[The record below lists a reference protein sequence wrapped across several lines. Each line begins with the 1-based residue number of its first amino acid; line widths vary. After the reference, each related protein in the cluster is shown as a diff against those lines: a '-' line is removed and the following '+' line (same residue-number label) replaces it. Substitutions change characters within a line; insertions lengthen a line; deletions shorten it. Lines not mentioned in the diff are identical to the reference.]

1 MWRALLHA
9 GSSRAAVFGAV
20 FLGML
25 ALVTIASRSN
35 LHGETQALDA
45 RYFFLPAAKSFWE
58 QGVPLQHDGKF
69 CTHQPPLWPLV
80 LAGPLALQRAQAW
93 PEAWVVRGL
102 TALCAGAAALGLLSL
117 GRRWLPA
124 GWAAVAAMTAMFL
137 PPVAWLHR
145 EAYNEPLFIALL
157 VWATLLSPAL
167 DERPNV
173 QRALL
178 AGVLLGAATLTRA
191 IGMLVPVVLIAATL
205 VRPRVEWRVRLPLWL
220 VTVVVAGV
228 TVAPWSIAA
237 SRATGKLTLVT
248 TSFAHSHVDGLIH
261 LPDSPVAARAAQQLE
276 AKRDQ
281 EAVLAFHRAELARDP
296 FAWLGLWLRKLP
308 RSFFAT
314 ESRRGEGVL
323 LLLVAPLCALGAVS
337 AGWLWWRRPPLRP
350 LLAAAVGLF
359 VYFWA
364 MSTAVWSTVRY
375 IVPVLWVPLLL
386 AAIALQTWLAGR
398 ATPPQPAGGQVGS

>member
-1 MWRALLHA
+1 MWRALLSM
-9 GSSRAAVFGAV
+9 GSSRAALFGAV

-25 ALVTIASRSN
+25 MLVTMASRSD

-45 RYFFLPAAKSFWE
+45 RYFFLPAAKSLWE

-69 CTHQPPLWPLV
+69 CTHQPPLWPIV
-80 LAGPLALQRAQAW
+80 LAGPLALQRAFAW

-102 TALCAGAAALGLLSL
+102 TALCAGAAALALWTL
-117 GRRWLPA
+117 GRRWLSA
-124 GWAAVAAMTAMFL
+124 RGAALAAMAAMFL

-145 EAYNEPLFIALL
+145 EAYSEPLFIALML
-157 VWATLLSPAL
+157 WATVLSPAL
-167 DERPNV
+167 DERPSV
-173 QRALL
+173 QRALW

-191 IGMLVPVVLIAATL
+191 IGMLVPLVLIAATL
-205 VRPRVEWRVRLPLWL
+205 LHPKAEWRVRLPLWL
-220 VTVVVAGV
+220 VTLIVAAA

-248 TSFAHSHVDGLIH
+248 TSLAHSHVDGLIH
-261 LPDSPVAARAAQQLE
+261 VPGSPVAARAAEQLE
-276 AKRDQ
+276 AKRDRD
-281 EAVLAFHRAELARDP
+281 AVLAFHRAELARDP
-296 FAWLGLWLRKLP
+296 FAWVGLWLRKLP

-323 LLLVAPLCALGAVS
+323 LLLVTPLCAVGAVS
-337 AGWLWWRRPPLRP
+337 AGWLWRRRPEMRP
-350 LLAAAVGLF
+350 WLTAAVGLF

-364 MSTAVWSTVRY
+364 MSTVVWSTVRY
-375 IVPVLWVPLLL
+375 IVPVLWAPLMV